1 MGAGGGK
8 DDLNLVPFIDL
19 FSTLICFLIMTAV
32 WNQIESLS
40 TNVDNVSSSDSA
52 AAAEDP
58 NARKES
64 LTVTLLA
71 DRVEMSE
78 NVTQG
83 GRVLT
88 EKTYKIPTIAAG
100 TIDQEKM
107 QRVLDIWKNNYP
119 NKQDVILNTEN
130 HIVYNQMIQT
140 FDMLVGAG
148 FPDVGVNTQ

>member
-1 MGAGGGK
+1 MGAGGSK

-32 WNQIESLS
+32 WNQIQSLT
-40 TNVDNVSSSDSA
+40 TNVDNVSSSDTQA
-52 AAAEDP
+52 ANEDP

-64 LTVTLLA
+64 LTVTLLT

-83 GRVLT
+83 ARVLT
-88 EKTYKIPTIAAG
+88 EKTYKIPTISG
-100 TIDQEKM
+100 QIDPEKM
-107 QRVLDIWKNNYP
+107 QRVLDLWHSHYP
-119 NKQDVILNTEN
+119 AKKDVILNTEN

-140 FDMLVGAG
+140 FDLLVGSG